1 MTPVANQYGQ
11 ALYELALAEGLVEP
25 VRQEL
30 NALQESFRESP
41 EYIRLLSAPSLS
53 KQERCSLLEE
63 AFGGKLQSYLL
74 NFLKI
79 LTEKGYMRH
88 FDGCCRV
95 YTNLYN
101 RDHGILP
108 VTAITA
114 SALDAAQADK
124 LRKKLSDMTGKTIE
138 LHNRIDPACLGG
150 IRLEYDGKSVDDTV
164 THRLDSIRRL
174 LKETVI

>member
-11 ALYELALAEGLVEP
+11 ALYELALAEGLAEP

-30 NALQESFRESP
+30 KALRESFRENP

-53 KQERCSLLEE
+53 KQERCALLEE
-63 AFGGKLQSYLL
+63 GFGGKLQPYLL

-88 FDGCCRV
+88 FDGCCQA
-95 YTNLYN
+95 YTDLYN
-101 RDHGILP
+101 RDNGILP

-114 SALDAAQADK
+114 APLADAQADK
-124 LRKKLSDMTGKTIE
+124 LRQKLANMTGKTIE

-150 IRLEYDGKSVDDTV
+150 IRLEYDGKSIDDTV
-164 THRLDSIRRL
+164 AHRLDSIRRL

>member
-11 ALYELALAEGLVEP
+11 ALYELVLAEGLVES
-25 VRQEL
+25 VHQQL
-30 NALQESFRESP
+30 KALRESFRENP
-41 EYIRLLSAPSLS
+41 EYIRLLSAPSLGKS
-53 KQERCSLLEE
+53 ERCALLEE
-63 AFGGKLQSYLL
+63 GFGGKLQPYLL

-88 FDGCCRV
+88 FDGCCQV
-95 YTNLYN
+95 YTDLYN
-101 RDHGILP
+101 RDNGILP
-108 VTAITA
+108 VTAVTA
-114 SALDAAQADK
+114 AALANAQADRLRQK
-124 LRKKLSDMTGKTIE
+124 LANMTGKTIE

-164 THRLDSIRRL
+164 AHRLDSIRQL